1 MQHVSSF
8 FLSTVEQMLKNT
20 CTCPSI
26 RWQRPAVISQDVSKR
41 RFRTLWS
48 TVELRIITETIY
60 DDHKTQVSLYSV
72 RLIKEVN
79 DPELIWISY
88 VQTFWTLIV
97 LWKSR
102 LGCPCLYYAVP
113 SYWEWLKSI
122 RNTYKN
128 VSFRNT
134 MPIQYLCR

>member
-1 MQHVSSF
+1 MRETHLDSGEDKQHFIFATRFLF
-8 FLSTVEQMLKNT
+8 FSSTVEQMLKNT

-60 DDHKTQVSLYSV
+60 YDHKTQVSLCSV

-79 DPELIWISY
+79 DPELI
-88 VQTFWTLIV
+88 
-97 LWKSR
+97 
-102 LGCPCLYYAVP
+102 
-113 SYWEWLKSI
+113 
-122 RNTYKN
+122 
-128 VSFRNT
+128 
-134 MPIQYLCR
+134 